1 MADRDTDILL
11 IGGGVASAT
20 AAAVLREEG
29 FDGSIL
35 LAGRELDP
43 PYHRPP
49 ASKGY
54 LQGRESKADALVH
67 PDGWWDEHGVELKTR
82 TSVMALDLKERTAT
96 LQSKETVRFGQAL
109 IATGAMV
116 RRLQV
121 DGAQLDD
128 LHYLR
133 ALGNADALRRDV
145 GDAQRVVCVGGS
157 YIGSE
162 VAASLTE
169 LGKRVTILM
178 QERHPL
184 ERQFGARAGA
194 RFRAILEDHGIEI
207 VGDDEVDRFE
217 AATPG
222 VCDQGRVAR
231 VLTKGGRTLECDAV
245 VCGVGAQPDVMLA
258 RKSGLALGE
267 LGGVKCD
274 SRLRTSAERVYAAG
288 DICEYDSVV
297 HGRVMRIE
305 HEEVAA
311 AQGRTAARNML
322 GADAP
327 HDAVPYF
334 FSDLSDWA
342 AIEYVG
348 PALAWDEEVV
358 RGDID
363 SGPFAVW
370 YLEDGRVRGVLS
382 LDGAADLDRA
392 RELIAAGGPVG
403 AHRVPHA

>member
-1 MADRDTDILL
+1 MADRDTEILL
-11 IGGGVASAT
+11 IGGGIASAT
-20 AAAVLREEG
+20 AAATLREEG
-29 FDGSIL
+29 FDGSVL
-35 LAGRELDP
+35 LVGRELDP

-54 LQGRESKADALVH
+54 LQGRESKGDALVH
-67 PDGWWDEHGVELKTR
+67 PEAWWEDNRVEMRTR
-82 TSVMALDLKERTAT
+82 TSVMALDPAARTAT
-96 LQSKETVRFGQAL
+96 LQSKETVAFDRAL
-109 IATGAMV
+109 VATGAMV

-121 DGAQLDD
+121 DGAQLDGI
-128 LHYLR
+128 HYLR
-133 ALGNADALRRDV
+133 ALGNADTLRKDV
-145 GDAQRVVCVGGS
+145 DDVDRVVCVGGS

-169 LGKRVTILM
+169 LGKRVTIVM
-178 QERHPL
+178 QEAHPL
-184 ERQFGARAGA
+184 ERQFGTRVGE
-194 RFRAILEDHGIEI
+194 RFRALLEAHGIEI
-207 VGDDEVDRFE
+207 VGSDEIDRFE

-222 VCDQGRVAR
+222 VCDEGRVAR
-231 VLTKGGRTLECDAV
+231 VITKGGRALEADAV

-258 RKSGLALGE
+258 RRAGLELGE
-267 LGGVKCD
+267 LGGVLCD
-274 SRLRTSAERVYAAG
+274 SRLRTSAEGVFAAG
-288 DICEYDSVV
+288 DICEFDSVV

-363 SGPFAVW
+363 GGAFAVW
-370 YLEDGRVRGVLS
+370 YLEDGRVRGMLS
-382 LDGAADLDRA
+382 VDGGGDVEAANA
-392 RELIAAGGPVG
+392 LIASGEAVG
-403 AHRVPHA
+403 ASGVPG

>member
-1 MADRDTDILL
+1 MADRETDILL
-11 IGGGVASAT
+11 IGGGIASAT
-20 AAAVLREEG
+20 AAATLREEG

-54 LQGRESKADALVH
+54 LQGRESKDDALVH
-67 PDGWWDEHGVELKTR
+67 PADWWERENVDLRTR
-82 TSVMALDLKERTAT
+82 TSVMALDPEARTAT
-96 LQSKETVRFGQAL
+96 LQNKETVAFGHAL
-109 IATGAMV
+109 VATGAMV

-121 DGAQLDD
+121 DGVQLDGI
-128 LHYLR
+128 HYIR
-133 ALGNADALRRDV
+133 ALGNADTLRKDV
-145 GDAQRVVCVGGS
+145 EDAERVVCVGGS

-178 QERHPL
+178 QEAHPL
-184 ERQFGARAGA
+184 ERQFGTRAGE
-194 RFRAILEDHGIEI
+194 RFRAILEEHGIEI
-207 VGDDEVDRFE
+207 VGSDEIERFE

-222 VCDQGRVAR
+222 VCDEGRVAR
-231 VLTKGGRTLECDAV
+231 VLTKGGRTLECGAV
-245 VCGVGAQPDVMLA
+245 VCGVGAQPDIMLA
-258 RKSGLALGE
+258 RKSGLALGD

-327 HDAVPYF
+327 HDVVPYF

-363 SGPFAVW
+363 AGPFAVW
-370 YLEDGRVRGVLS
+370 YLEGGRVRAMLS
-382 LDGAADLDRA
+382 VDGAGDVDAA
-392 RELIAAGGPVG
+392 NALIASGEAVG
-403 AHRVPHA
+403 ASGVPA